1 MLAAEALI
9 RQRLATIPGVQGVHG
24 LPAVDV
30 GAVAGKKLPAL
41 FVKPLGYRV
50 LQTTGQS
57 QAAQVATDY
66 LVVVAVRNV
75 QDIRDG
81 QAARADGSD
90 IASDVVAHLLGW
102 QPSTAYQPMR
112 LMPQAPLKLH
122 QEDGLMLLSLG
133 FECPQ
138 IIQRVADN
146 F

>member
-1 MLAAEALI
+1 VNDELSLCGLVISRPENFERCLESGITEDHFFDEKAKKIWRAITEVMLDDAL
-9 RQRLATIPGVQGVHG
+9 RSDA
-24 LPAVDV
+24 
-30 GAVAGKKLPAL
+30 
-41 FVKPLGYRV
+41 F
-50 LQTTGQS
+50 
-57 QAAQVATDY
+57 
-66 LVVVAVRNV
+66 VAVYSKC
-75 QDIRDG
+75 
-81 QAARADGSD
+81 SD

-112 LMPQAPLKLH
+112 LMPQPPLKLH